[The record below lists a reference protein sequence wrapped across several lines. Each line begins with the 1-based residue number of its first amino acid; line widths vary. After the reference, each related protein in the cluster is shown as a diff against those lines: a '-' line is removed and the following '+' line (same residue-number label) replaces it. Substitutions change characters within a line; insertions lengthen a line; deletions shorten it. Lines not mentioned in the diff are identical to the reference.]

1 VGLYRKRP
9 KKCTTKAKEHQE
21 KTSLLTYC
29 IYFRLCD
36 LCVFVVHFAV
46 FGSVRRC
53 QMAMAADMD
62 LNELPRQKYS
72 HPIA

>member
-1 VGLYRKRP
+1 MRQRH
-9 KKCTTKAKEHQE
+9 KEHQE
-21 KTSLLTYC
+21 KTALLTYC

-36 LCVFVVHFAV
+36 LCGFVVHFAV
-46 FGSVRRC
+46 FGSERRC

-62 LNELPRQKYS
+62 LNEMPRERPRQKYS